1 MLRCSVYQSSLPH
14 YTLTKIRT
22 MQIFKIFIL
31 FYLSLNCVLCY
42 SQDIPID
49 KEVEKIVKLGKDSI
63 VKLALK
69 SIDKKARIQNFSKI
83 NVTTNGKD
91 VFVSLRNPI
100 KYLPIETGFYFD
112 VEISVLEKTA
122 RYGPIFNGIMDSKKD
137 AIPFYSQTKEIG
149 QNIQFVIE
157 SINRSA
163 SVGSIDAAN
172 FEDDMTIREHENYYD
187 IIVVSE
193 FQESSYKVEKT
204 SGKIFDAEHAHL
216 SPSPF
221 ENQNKDVRKEIN

>member
-1 MLRCSVYQSSLPH
+1 M
-14 YTLTKIRT
+14 
-22 MQIFKIFIL
+22 
-31 FYLSLNCVLCY
+31 
-42 SQDIPID
+42 D
-49 KEVEKIVKLGKDSI
+49 KEVEEIVQLGKDSI
-63 VKLALK
+63 VQLALK
-69 SIDKKARIQNFSKI
+69 SMDNNVGIQNFSKI

-112 VEISVLEKTA
+112 VEISVIEKTVS
-122 RYGPIFNGIMDSKKD
+122 YGPVVNGIMDSKKD
-137 AIPFYSQTKEIG
+137 AIPFYSKTTEIN
-149 QNIQFVIE
+149 QHIQFVIE

-163 SVGSIDAAN
+163 AVGSIDIAN

-187 IIVVSE
+187 IIVVSA

>member
-1 MLRCSVYQSSLPH
+1 ML
-14 YTLTKIRT
+14 
-22 MQIFKIFIL
+22 KIFIL
-31 FYLSLNCVLCY
+31 LNLSLNCILCY
-42 SQDIPID
+42 AQDITMD
-49 KEVEKIVKLGKDSI
+49 KEVEEIVQLGKDSI
-63 VKLALK
+63 VQLALK
-69 SIDKKARIQNFSKI
+69 SMDNNVGIQNFSKI

-112 VEISVLEKTA
+112 VEISVIEKTVS
-122 RYGPIFNGIMDSKKD
+122 YSPVVNGIMDSKKD
-137 AIPFYSQTKEIG
+137 AIPFYSKTTEIN
-149 QNIQFVIE
+149 QHIQFVIE
-157 SINRSA
+157 SINGSA
-163 SVGSIDAAN
+163 AVGSIDIAN

-187 IIVVSE
+187 IIVVSA